1 MFEIVIETANRGVRQ
16 VRCLNA
22 HCGVGKSDNN
32 LVVLQGWDIADD
44 HAAFRARPDGIF
56 MEVLGGRA
64 PVTVNGDRVANR
76 HAHGPLRK
84 EDVVGIG
91 AYRLRVLADAP
102 AAVAV
107 DPSHRP
113 SVSNDAYGAR
123 ADGLHGANGAHS
135 GSGLRNGPGSLNA
148 HNSRGRAGDSGGN
161 PSGTSGARAAAAPGV
176 MAQSTTGQHIA
187 AHAAAPTVHPGPAV
201 NSEMLD
207 WRLKVH
213 ASLLRQMDLRRLDV
227 RGMKDDELRDKTAAL
242 IEDILSREFAQI
254 PSNVDRRRLAK
265 EVLDEAIGL
274 GPLEDL
280 LADDSVTEVMVN
292 RSDQIFIERAGR
304 IEESPVVFSS
314 DQAVLGVI
322 ERIVA
327 PLGRRIDESSPMV
340 DARLKDG
347 SRVNAIIPPVALRGP
362 SISIRKFSK
371 RKLVGADLINF
382 GSMDH
387 AMLEFLEVAVR
398 ERRNIV
404 VTGGTGSG
412 KTTLLN
418 VLSNFIPDHERIVT
432 IEDAAELKLSQP
444 NLVGLESRPANL
456 EGKGLITIRD
466 LVRNALRMR
475 PDRIVVGECRGGEA
489 LDMLQAMNTGHEG
502 SLTTAHANSPRDAL
516 SRLEV
521 MVLMSSVELPMV
533 VVREQI
539 CSALDLIIHQR
550 RFPCGSRK
558 VTHISEIT
566 GIESGTIQTQDIF
579 TFTARDQGGPNGK
592 VRGEFS
598 ATGAVPE
605 FYEELAERGVN
616 VDLAIFNPREG
627 RA

>member
-1 MFEIVIETANRGVRQ
+1 MFEVLIETASREVRQ
-16 VRCLNA
+16 VRCLSA
-22 HCGVGKSDNN
+22 DCGVGKSDDN
-32 LVVLQGWDIADD
+32 LVVLQGYGIAAD
-44 HAAFRARPDGIF
+44 HAAFRARADGVF
-56 MEVLGGRA
+56 MEVLGGRT
-64 PVTVNGDRVANR
+64 PVTVNGQRIAPRN
-76 HAHGPLRK
+76 AAGPLRK
-84 EDVVGIG
+84 EDVVTIG
-91 AYRLRVLADAP
+91 GYRLRVLADAP
-102 AAVAV
+102 SAVT
-107 DPSHRP
+107 
-113 SVSNDAYGAR
+113 
-123 ADGLHGANGAHS
+123 
-135 GSGLRNGPGSLNA
+135 PGGVA
-148 HNSRGRAGDSGGN
+148 
-161 PSGTSGARAAAAPGV
+161 PEPAAANDDYPADRLPKV
-176 MAQSTTGQHIA
+176 ALSR
-187 AHAAAPTVHPGPAV
+187 PTVPATI
-201 NSEMLD
+201 MLD
-207 WRLKVH
+207 WRVKVH
-213 ASLLRQMDLRRLDV
+213 ASLVRHMDLRRVDV
-227 RGMKDDELRDKTAAL
+227 RGMRDEELRLKTSEL
-242 IEDILSREFAQI
+242 IEEIIAREFPELPADI
-254 PSNVDRRRLAK
+254 DRRQLAK

-292 RSDQIFIERAGR
+292 RADQIYIERAGR

-314 DQAVLGVI
+314 DHAVMAVI

-347 SRVNAIIPPVALRGP
+347 SRVNAVIAPVALRGP
-362 SISIRKFSK
+362 SISIRKFAK
-371 RKLVGADLINF
+371 RKLLGQDLIDF
-382 GSMDH
+382 GSLNRG
-387 AMLEFLEVAVR
+387 MLEFLEVAVR

-418 VLSNFIPDHERIVT
+418 ILSNFIPGHERIVT

-521 MVLMSSVELPMV
+521 MVLMSSVDLPMA

-539 CSALDLIIHQR
+539 ASALDLIIHQR

-558 VTHISEIT
+558 VTHICEIT

-579 TFTARDQGGPNGK
+579 TFKARDQGGPGGK
-592 VRGEFS
+592 VRGEFA

-616 VDLAIFNPREG
+616 VDLSIFRTQDDE
-627 RA
+627 A

>member
-1 MFEIVIETANRGVRQ
+1 MFEVVIETANREARQ
-16 VRCLNA
+16 IRCLNA
-22 HCGVGKSDNN
+22 NCGVGKSDNN

-44 HAAFRARPDGIF
+44 HAAFRVRSDGVF

-64 PVTVNGDRVANR
+64 PVTVNGQRIAHRN
-76 HAHGPLRK
+76 AHGPLRK
-84 EDVVGIG
+84 EDIVAIG
-91 AYRLRVLADAP
+91 AYRLRVLADTPSAVTP
-102 AAVAV
+102 NNVPHKQEAANSASQDNHELEVTASNSTALAKPVA
-107 DPSHRP
+107 
-113 SVSNDAYGAR
+113 GE
-123 ADGLHGANGAHS
+123 
-135 GSGLRNGPGSLNA
+135 
-148 HNSRGRAGDSGGN
+148 
-161 PSGTSGARAAAAPGV
+161 AA
-176 MAQSTTGQHIA
+176 
-187 AHAAAPTVHPGPAV
+187 
-201 NSEMLD
+201 MLD
-207 WRLKVH
+207 WRVKVH
-213 ASLLRQMDLRRLDV
+213 ASLVRQMDLRRVDV
-227 RGMKDDELRDKTAAL
+227 RGMKDDELRVKTSEL
-242 IEDILSREFAQI
+242 IEDIIAREFAELPKNI
-254 PSNVDRRRLAK
+254 NRRRLAK

-292 RSDQIFIERAGR
+292 RADQIFIERAGR
-304 IEESPVVFSS
+304 IQESPVVFSS
-314 DQAVLGVI
+314 DHAVMAVI

-347 SRVNAIIPPVALRGP
+347 SRVNAVIPPVALRGP
-362 SISIRKFSK
+362 SLSIRKFSK
-371 RKLVGADLINF
+371 RKLMGQDLINF
-382 GSMDH
+382 GSMNQV
-387 AMLEFLEVAVR
+387 MLEFLEVAVR

-432 IEDAAELKLSQP
+432 IEDAAELKLNQP
-444 NLVGLESRPANL
+444 NLVGLESRPPNL
-456 EGKGLITIRD
+456 EGKGMITIRD

-475 PDRIVVGECRGGEA
+475 PDRVVVGECRGGEA

-502 SLTTAHANSPRDAL
+502 SMTTAHANSPRDAL

-521 MVLMSSVELPMV
+521 MVLMSSVDLPMV

-539 CSALDLIIHQR
+539 SSALDLIIHQR

-579 TFTARDQGGPNGK
+579 TFKATDQGGPGGK
-592 VRGEFS
+592 VRGQFS

-616 VDLAIFNPREG
+616 VNLSIFRIEEDE
-627 RA
+627 A